1 MIEVSTLVK
10 TQFPEYIQA
19 EGPNLIAFVE
29 AYYEW
34 FEQSDII
41 KGRDL
46 SDLVDLDSTVD
57 EFVTH
62 FRSMYLNG
70 LPSLTRGDLR
80 QFIKRSKDFYEAK
93 GTEKS
98 IQLLLRL
105 LYDVESQVYAPG
117 DDVLRASA
125 GDWHKPV
132 YIEVTPEE
140 ANKDLTNQQIIGAS
154 SGARA
159 IVESVVRRVTQGGYY
174 DVLYLSSVTGSFQT
188 SERVTASGS
197 LTNAPVIIG
206 SLNAVQILDGGKD
219 NQVGDVFDVFSSSG
233 KQGKARVVEVENGTG
248 RVDFQLLNGGAG
260 YSLDADAI
268 VAEKMFAYNLVSGSG
283 FQKFETVEQRLHK
296 VQTISGNGAY
306 VVGDIV
312 NGYTSGTWILQGTGT
327 VMQVQGNTSVA
338 NVTVQVA
345 NGDFRV
351 ATALRKS
358 GNTVGSVIDTVTN
371 VTATANVVGANST
384 YVGMFDIQQTFIQPA
399 TIQGQT
405 SSTSAIVANVGT
417 GMGAHFE
424 IASIWNEESVLL
436 ATDFWSQRNS
446 ANVPY
451 TSVGVDGSGS
461 GVGFVS
467 NVTITTAGTGYSN
480 GAVVTFTGGGKLISS
495 ITITAA
501 GTGYAN
507 GQLVVANGQSYSG
520 NTLISL
526 VTNGAGAITALNI
539 VESGVFRS
547 APTLTVPVTSGTGAT
562 LTAVLGNPTT
572 VATGTVTTAVGGA
585 ITSVSMPVQGTG
597 YFSAP
602 RLTVSGGTGAVLT
615 PVMNYGYGLPKNI
628 HGDLNSVINHTLTFE
643 NITAGTITGLKG
655 IAPGQEYNTD
665 PFVAVVEPS
674 VAGLDR
680 RDFHL
685 TLSNTTGAFLT
696 DEIVEQSIST
706 PAIQLTLGAITGNSA
721 FSINEVVTQ
730 ASSSANGVVY
740 YRDAGL
746 LRLKDVQ
753 GTFTTGNPV
762 VGSFSLAT
770 STPSAANVTSQL
782 LTAKGEV
789 RAGANSSHMILRRT
803 SINTNFNP
811 SGIIVGRRSGATSTI
826 ASFVYDYQFEA
837 MGNNA
842 IVTANVKTANGIAT
856 VLEVVDSGYGYS
868 QDENLQLV
876 NPDNI
881 FVISGRSQLER
892 QGTGEGFWR
901 STAGFLNNDKHLH
914 DGKYYQAFSY
924 EVQTEL
930 SLDRYSEVLKKIVHV
945 AGMKM
950 FGKVVLHPTA
960 VFDIETPTEITQR
973 YPTTVGYDY
982 NFAANTYTV
991 TNSTPYLDFSE

>member
-10 TQFPEYIQA
+10 TQFPEYVQA

-34 FEQSDII
+34 FEQSGII

-62 FRSMYLNG
+62 FRSTYLHG

-80 QFIKRSKDFYEAK
+80 QFIKNSKDFYEAK

-105 LYDVESQVYAPG
+105 LYNVESEVYAPG

-140 ANKDLTNQQIIGAS
+140 ANKYLKDKQIIGAT

-174 DVLYLSSVTGSFQT
+174 DVLYLSSVTGAFQT
-188 SERVTASGS
+188 TERVTANGS
-197 LTNAPVIIG
+197 LENAPIVIG
-206 SLNAVQILDGGKD
+206 SLNTVQIVDGGKD
-219 NQVGDVFDVFSSSG
+219 NQIGDVFDIFSASG

-248 RVDFQLLNGGAG
+248 RVDFQLIDGGAG

-268 VAEKMFAYNLVSGSG
+268 VASRMFGHGPVTGLG
-283 FQKFETVEQRLHK
+283 FRKFETIEQRLHK
-296 VQTISGNGAY
+296 IQTLSGNGAY
-306 VVGDIV
+306 AVGDTV
-312 NGYTSGTWILQGTGT
+312 NGYTSGTWILQGTGK
-327 VMQVQGNTSVA
+327 VMQVEGNTSVA

-351 ATALRKS
+351 ASALRKS
-358 GNTVGSVIDTVTN
+358 GNTVGSIIDVVTN

-384 YVGMFDIQQTFIQPA
+384 FVGVFDIQQTFIQPA
-399 TIQGQT
+399 TIRGTT
-405 SSTSAIVANVGT
+405 SNTTANVTSVGT
-417 GMGAHFE
+417 GSGANFE

-451 TSVGVDGSGS
+451 IHVGVDGSGS
-461 GVGFVS
+461 GIGFVDT
-467 NVTITTAGTGYSN
+467 VTVTTPGTGYSN
-480 GAVVTFTGGGKLISS
+480 GAVATFTGGGKQISS
-495 ITITAA
+495 ITIGAA

-507 GQLVVANGQSYSG
+507 GQLVVASGLSYSG

-526 VTNGAGAITALNI
+526 ITNGVGAITALNI

-547 APTLTVPVTSGTGAT
+547 APTLTIPVTSGTGAN
-562 LTAVLGNPTT
+562 LTAVLGAPTT
-572 VATGTVTTAVGGA
+572 PATGTITTDGGGA
-585 ITSVSMPVQGTG
+585 IVSVSMPQQGVG

-602 RLTVSGGTGAVLT
+602 TITVGGGTGAVLT
-615 PVMNYGYGLPKNI
+615 PVMDYGYGLPKNI
-628 HGDLNSVINHTLTFE
+628 HGDLDAVISDTLEFDT
-643 NITAGTITGLKG
+643 ITAGTISGLKG

-680 RDFHL
+680 RDFRLAL
-685 TLSNTTGAFLT
+685 TGTNGAFTTG
-696 DEIVEQSIST
+696 EMVEQNIIT
-706 PAIQLTLGAITGNSA
+706 PAIQLTLGAITGNTA
-721 FSINEVVTQ
+721 FSLNEVVNQ
-730 ASSSANGVVY
+730 ASSGAKGIIY
-740 YRDAGL
+740 YRDSQL
-746 LRLKDVQ
+746 LRLKEVQ
-753 GTFTTGNPV
+753 GTFTIGNPV
-762 VGSFSLAT
+762 VGSFSQAT
-770 STPSAANVTSQL
+770 STPSAANSITQL
-782 LTAKGEV
+782 ATAKGEV
-789 RAGANSSHMILRRT
+789 RSANSSSMVLRRT

-811 SGIIVGRRSGATSTI
+811 SGQIVGRKSEATATV
-826 ASFVYDYQFEA
+826 ASFTYDYEFEA

-842 IVTANVKTANGIAT
+842 IVSANVKTANGIAT
-856 VLEVVDSGYGYS
+856 MVEVVDSGFGYA

-901 STAGFLNNDKHLH
+901 STAGFLDNDKRLH

-930 SLDRYSEVLKKIVHV
+930 SLERYSDVLKKIVHV
-945 AGMKM
+945 AGMEM
-950 FGKVVLHPTA
+950 FGKVVMSPNISLE
-960 VFDIETPTEITQR
+960 FDIPTEVIQV
-973 YPTTVGYDY
+973 YPPELEYVY
-982 NFAANTYTV
+982 NFTSNTYTH
-991 TNSTPYLDFSE
+991 TISTPQMDIS